1 MYFFSCKYPSSITVP
16 NAGKRLL
23 ETVAKFLLSLLVCRW
38 SSRGR
43 GDLVSDDIF
52 GQRIQIE
59 KKERERERER
69 ERKFLVYA
77 SVLS

>member
-16 NAGKRLL
+16 NAGKILL
-23 ETVAKFLLSLLVCRW
+23 ETVAKFLLSPLACRRRG
-38 SSRGR
+38 RGR

-52 GQRIQIE
+52 GRRIQ
-59 KKERERERER
+59 RDR
-69 ERKFLVYA
+69 ERKKREFLVYA